1 MATQAEK
8 IEKLKKEVQSMKDT
22 LTKYQKLF
30 AEDGEIDSEEQK
42 QLDKLQTVIIKI
54 EKKIAELQGNSKTDD
69 KPETVSDKPWDA
81 LAFNKFIDEVKA
93 ALDEMEQR
101 LGL

>member
-30 AEDGEIDSEEQK
+30 AEDGEVDSEEQQ
-42 QLDKLQTVIIKI
+42 QLDKLQTVITKI
-54 EKKIAELQGNSKTDD
+54 EKKIAELQGNSQTND
-69 KPETVSDKPWDA
+69 KPETDSSKQWNPE
-81 LAFNKFIDEVKA
+81 AFSNFMDNLKA
-93 ALDEMEQR
+93 TLDEMEQR